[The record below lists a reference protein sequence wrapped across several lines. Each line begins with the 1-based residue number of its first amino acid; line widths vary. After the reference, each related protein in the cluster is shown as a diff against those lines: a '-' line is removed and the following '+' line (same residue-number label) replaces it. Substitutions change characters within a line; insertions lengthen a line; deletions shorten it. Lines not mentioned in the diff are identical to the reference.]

1 MKLSKSL
8 LGLISCLILG
18 GCAQIPQKSESS
30 PPSVILVLA
39 DDLGWADISCQG
51 SAWATP
57 AIDQLAAE
65 GVRLTRAYSNGPN
78 CAPSRACLMT
88 GLDVAEHGVFT
99 VAPAAR
105 GKKENRKLVPP
116 KTRRTLEDDE
126 ITIAEMLKGSGYR
139 SAHIGK
145 WHLGDDPRSQG
156 FDVSIAGD
164 RRGHPKTHLAPWK
177 LPHLPEQEDGT
188 ELADAL
194 TDHAIDFIRE
204 CGDQPYL
211 LVLSHYAVHTP
222 VQVSEAALKRW
233 QKIWPEGTR
242 RQQKYAALVE
252 SVDRSV
258 SRLMEEVRA
267 GGEGRETVIIFTSD
281 NGGLEGFTDNGPL
294 RGGKGMLYEGGIR
307 TPLIMRWP
315 DGIEP
320 GATSATPV
328 IGVDLY
334 PTLAELAGAPLP
346 DTQPLDGVSLLP
358 TLMGSGDVPER
369 DLIWHFPAYLEADR
383 SVADTWRTTPA
394 SALRRGPYKVI
405 HFFEDDRWEVYDLTS
420 DESETND
427 LAGARPELTEALRSG
442 LQTWWTDVDAFVPTE
457 PNPLY
462 RGEAN

>member
-1 MKLSKSL
+1 MKLSRSM

-18 GCAQIPQKSESS
+18 GCAQIPLKSESS

-126 ITIAEMLKGSGYR
+126 ITIAEMLKDSGYR

-258 SRLMEEVRA
+258 SRLMDEVRA

-307 TPLIMRWP
+307 VPMIAWGER
-315 DGIEP
+315 IP
-320 GATSATPV
+320 GGRVNTQNPV
-328 IGVDLY
+328 QLTDLV
-334 PTLAELAGAPLP
+334 PTLLEWSGTRAPESLPLAGTSL
-346 DTQPLDGVSLLP
+346 VSLLEDGTP
-358 TLMGSGDVPER
+358 LPER
-369 DLIWHFPAYLEADR
+369 DLYWHFPAYLSGAAR
-383 SVADTWRTTPA
+383 RHGIWRTTPV
-394 SALRRGPYKVI
+394 SAIMRGDDKLLE
-405 HFFEDDRWEVYDLTS
+405 FFESGERQLYDLS
-420 DESETND
+420 DVSEERN
-427 LAGARPELTEALRSG
+427 LSEERPEQALNLHQR
-442 LQTWWTDVDAFVPTE
+442 LIRWREERKMPMPTA
-457 PNPLY
+457 P
-462 RGEAN
+462 

>member
-1 MKLSKSL
+1 MKLSRSL

-105 GKKENRKLVPP
+105 GKKENRKLIPP

-126 ITIAEMLKGSGYR
+126 VTIAEMLKDSGYR

-267 GGEGRETVIIFTSD
+267 GGEGRETVILFTSD

-307 TPLIMRWP
+307 VPLIAWGKR
-315 DGIEP
+315 IP
-320 GATSATPV
+320 GGRVNTQDPV
-328 IGVDLY
+328 QLTDLV
-334 PTLAELAGAPLP
+334 PTLLEWSRTRAPESLPLAGTSL
-346 DTQPLDGVSLLP
+346 VSLLEDGTP
-358 TLMGSGDVPER
+358 LPER
-369 DLIWHFPAYLEADR
+369 DLYWHFPAYLSGAAR
-383 SVADTWRTTPA
+383 RHGLWRTTPV
-394 SALRRGPYKVI
+394 SAIMRGMTNCWSSLSRESGNCMTSPTCLKSEI
-405 HFFEDDRWEVYDLTS
+405 FQRSDL
-420 DESETND
+420 NK
-427 LAGARPELTEALRSG
+427 P
-442 LQTWWTDVDAFVPTE
+442 
-457 PNPLY
+457 
-462 RGEAN
+462 

>member
-1 MKLSKSL
+1 MKLSRSL

-57 AIDQLAAE
+57 AIDQFAAE

-105 GKKENRKLVPP
+105 GKKENRKLIPP

-126 ITIAEMLKGSGYR
+126 VTIAEMLKDSGYR

-267 GGEGRETVIIFTSD
+267 GGEGRETVILFTSD

-307 TPLIMRWP
+307 VPLIAWGKR
-315 DGIEP
+315 IP
-320 GATSATPV
+320 GGRVNTQDPV
-328 IGVDLY
+328 QLTDLV
-334 PTLAELAGAPLP
+334 PTLLEWSRTRAPESLPLAGTSL
-346 DTQPLDGVSLLP
+346 VSLLEDGTP
-358 TLMGSGDVPER
+358 LPER
-369 DLIWHFPAYLEADR
+369 DLYWHFPAYLSGAAR
-383 SVADTWRTTPA
+383 RHGLWRTTPV
-394 SALRRGPYKVI
+394 SAIMRGDDKLLE
-405 HFFEDDRWEVYDLTS
+405 FFESGERQLYDLS
-420 DESETND
+420 DVSEERN
-427 LAGARPELTEALRSG
+427 LSEERPEQALNMHQR
-442 LQTWWTDVDAFVPTE
+442 LLRWREERKMPMPTA
-457 PNPLY
+457 P
-462 RGEAN
+462 

>member
-307 TPLIMRWP
+307 VPLIAWGKR
-315 DGIEP
+315 IP
-320 GATSATPV
+320 GGRVNTQDPV
-328 IGVDLY
+328 QLTDLA
-334 PTLAELAGAPLP
+334 PTLLEWSRTRAPESLPLAGTSL
-346 DTQPLDGVSLLP
+346 VSLLKDGTP
-358 TLMGSGDVPER
+358 LPER
-369 DLIWHFPAYLEADR
+369 DLYWHFPAYLSGAAR
-383 SVADTWRTTPA
+383 RHGLWRTTPV
-394 SALRRGPYKVI
+394 SAIMRGDDKLLE
-405 HFFEDDRWEVYDLTS
+405 FFESGERQLYDLS
-420 DESETND
+420 DVSEERN
-427 LAGARPELTEALRSG
+427 LSEERPEQALNLHQR
-442 LQTWWTDVDAFVPTE
+442 LIRWREERKMPMPTA
-457 PNPLY
+457 P
-462 RGEAN
+462 

>member
-307 TPLIMRWP
+307 VPLIAWGKR
-315 DGIEP
+315 IP
-320 GATSATPV
+320 GGRVNTQDPV
-328 IGVDLY
+328 QLTDLA
-334 PTLAELAGAPLP
+334 PTLLEWSRTRAPESLPLAGISL
-346 DTQPLDGVSLLP
+346 VSLLEEGTP
-358 TLMGSGDVPER
+358 LPER
-369 DLIWHFPAYLEADR
+369 DLYWHFPAYLSGAAKR
-383 SVADTWRTTPA
+383 HGLWRTTPV
-394 SALRRGPYKVI
+394 SAIMRGDDKLLE
-405 HFFEDDRWEVYDLTS
+405 FFESGERQLYDLS
-420 DESETND
+420 DVSEERN
-427 LAGARPELTEALRSG
+427 LSEERPEQALNLHQR
-442 LQTWWTDVDAFVPTE
+442 LIRWREERKMPMPTA
-457 PNPLY
+457 P
-462 RGEAN
+462 

>member
-1 MKLSKSL
+1 MKLSRSL

-51 SAWATP
+51 SAWETP

-126 ITIAEMLKGSGYR
+126 VTIAEMLKDSGYR

-233 QKIWPEGTR
+233 QKIWPQGTR

-267 GGEGRETVIIFTSD
+267 GGEGRETVILFTSD

-307 TPLIMRWP
+307 VPLIAWGKR
-315 DGIEP
+315 IP
-320 GATSATPV
+320 GGRVNTQDPV
-328 IGVDLY
+328 QLTDLV
-334 PTLAELAGAPLP
+334 PTLLEWSRTRAPESLPLAGTSL
-346 DTQPLDGVSLLP
+346 VSLLEDGTP
-358 TLMGSGDVPER
+358 LPER
-369 DLIWHFPAYLEADR
+369 DLYWHFPAYLSGAAR
-383 SVADTWRTTPA
+383 RHGLWRTTPV
-394 SALRRGPYKVI
+394 SAIMRGDDKLLE
-405 HFFEDDRWEVYDLTS
+405 FFESGERQLYDLS
-420 DESETND
+420 DVSEERN
-427 LAGARPELTEALRSG
+427 LSEERPEQALNMHQR
-442 LQTWWTDVDAFVPTE
+442 LLRWREERKMPMPTA
-457 PNPLY
+457 P
-462 RGEAN
+462 

>member
-1 MKLSKSL
+1 MKLSRSL

-126 ITIAEMLKGSGYR
+126 VTIAEMLKDSGYR
-139 SAHIGK
+139 SAHIDK

-267 GGEGRETVIIFTSD
+267 GGEGRETVILFTSD

-307 TPLIMRWP
+307 VPLIAWGKR
-315 DGIEP
+315 IP
-320 GATSATPV
+320 GGRVNTQDPV
-328 IGVDLY
+328 QLTDLV
-334 PTLAELAGAPLP
+334 PTLLEWSRTRAPKSLPLAGTSL
-346 DTQPLDGVSLLP
+346 VSLLEDGTP
-358 TLMGSGDVPER
+358 LPER
-369 DLIWHFPAYLEADR
+369 DLYWHFPAYLSGAAR
-383 SVADTWRTTPA
+383 RHGLWRTTPV
-394 SALRRGPYKVI
+394 SAIMRGDDKLLE
-405 HFFEDDRWEVYDLTS
+405 FFESGERQLYDLS
-420 DESETND
+420 DVSEERN
-427 LAGARPELTEALRSG
+427 LSEERPEQALNMHQR
-442 LQTWWTDVDAFVPTE
+442 LLRWREERKMPMPTA
-457 PNPLY
+457 P
-462 RGEAN
+462 

>member
-1 MKLSKSL
+1 MKLSRSL

-105 GKKENRKLVPP
+105 GKKENRKLIPP

-126 ITIAEMLKGSGYR
+126 VTIAEMLKDSGYR

-267 GGEGRETVIIFTSD
+267 GGEGRETVILFTSD

-307 TPLIMRWP
+307 VPLIAWGKR
-315 DGIEP
+315 IP
-320 GATSATPV
+320 GGRVNTQDPV
-328 IGVDLY
+328 QLTDLV
-334 PTLAELAGAPLP
+334 PTLLEWSRTRAPESLPLAGTSL
-346 DTQPLDGVSLLP
+346 VSLLEDGTP
-358 TLMGSGDVPER
+358 LPER
-369 DLIWHFPAYLEADR
+369 DLYWHFPAYLSGAAR
-383 SVADTWRTTPA
+383 RHGLWRTTPV
-394 SALRRGPYKVI
+394 SAIMRGDDKLLE
-405 HFFEDDRWEVYDLTS
+405 FFESGERQLYDLS
-420 DESETND
+420 DVSEERN
-427 LAGARPELTEALRSG
+427 LSEERPEQALNMHQR
-442 LQTWWTDVDAFVPTE
+442 LLRWREERKMPMPTA
-457 PNPLY
+457 P
-462 RGEAN
+462 

>member
-1 MKLSKSL
+1 MKLSRSL

-126 ITIAEMLKGSGYR
+126 VTIAEMLKDSGYR

-267 GGEGRETVIIFTSD
+267 GGEGRETVILFTSD

-307 TPLIMRWP
+307 VPLIAWGKR
-315 DGIEP
+315 IP
-320 GATSATPV
+320 GGRVNTQDPV
-328 IGVDLY
+328 QLTDLV
-334 PTLAELAGAPLP
+334 PTLLEWSRTRAPESLPLAGTSL
-346 DTQPLDGVSLLP
+346 VSLLEDGTP
-358 TLMGSGDVPER
+358 LPER
-369 DLIWHFPAYLEADR
+369 DLYWHFPAYLSGAAR
-383 SVADTWRTTPA
+383 RHGLWRTTPV
-394 SALRRGPYKVI
+394 SAIMRGDDKLLE
-405 HFFEDDRWEVYDLTS
+405 FFESGERQLYDLS
-420 DESETND
+420 DVSEERN
-427 LAGARPELTEALRSG
+427 LSEERPEQALNMHQR
-442 LQTWWTDVDAFVPTE
+442 LLRWREERKMPMPTA
-457 PNPLY
+457 P
-462 RGEAN
+462 

>member
-1 MKLSKSL
+1 MKLSRSL

-126 ITIAEMLKGSGYR
+126 VTIAEMLKDSGYR

-233 QKIWPEGTR
+233 QKIWPQGTR

-267 GGEGRETVIIFTSD
+267 GGEGRETVILFTSD

-307 TPLIMRWP
+307 VPLIAWGKR
-315 DGIEP
+315 IP
-320 GATSATPV
+320 GGRVNTQDPV
-328 IGVDLY
+328 QLTDLV
-334 PTLAELAGAPLP
+334 PTLLEWSRTRAPESLPLAGTSL
-346 DTQPLDGVSLLP
+346 VSLLEDGTP
-358 TLMGSGDVPER
+358 LPER
-369 DLIWHFPAYLEADR
+369 DLYWHFPAYLSGAAR
-383 SVADTWRTTPA
+383 RHGLWRTTPV
-394 SALRRGPYKVI
+394 SAIMRGDDKLLE
-405 HFFEDDRWEVYDLTS
+405 FFESGERQLYDLS
-420 DESETND
+420 DVSEERN
-427 LAGARPELTEALRSG
+427 LSEERPEQALNMHQR
-442 LQTWWTDVDAFVPTE
+442 LLRWREERKMPMPTA
-457 PNPLY
+457 P
-462 RGEAN
+462 

>member
-1 MKLSKSL
+1 MKLSRSL

-258 SRLMEEVRA
+258 SRLMDEVRA
-267 GGEGRETVIIFTSD
+267 AGEGRETVILFTSD

-307 TPLIMRWP
+307 VPMIAWGER
-315 DGIEP
+315 IP
-320 GATSATPV
+320 GGRVNTQDPV
-328 IGVDLY
+328 QLTDLV
-334 PTLAELAGAPLP
+334 PTLLEWSRTRAPESLPLAGTSL
-346 DTQPLDGVSLLP
+346 VSLLEDGTP
-358 TLMGSGDVPER
+358 LPER
-369 DLIWHFPAYLEADR
+369 DLYWHFPAYLSGAAKR
-383 SVADTWRTTPA
+383 HGLWRTTPV
-394 SALRRGPYKVI
+394 SAIMRGDDKLLE
-405 HFFEDDRWEVYDLTS
+405 FFESGERQLYDLS
-420 DESETND
+420 DVSEERN
-427 LAGARPELTEALRSG
+427 LSEERPEQALNLHQR
-442 LQTWWTDVDAFVPTE
+442 LLRWREDRKMPMPTA
-457 PNPLY
+457 P
-462 RGEAN
+462 

>member
-1 MKLSKSL
+1 MKLSRSL
-8 LGLISCLILG
+8 LGLMSCLILG

-105 GKKENRKLVPP
+105 GKKENRKLIPP

-126 ITIAEMLKGSGYR
+126 ITIAEMLKDSGYR

-258 SRLMEEVRA
+258 SRLMDEVRA
-267 GGEGRETVIIFTSD
+267 AGEGRETVILFTSD

-307 TPLIMRWP
+307 VPMIVWGER
-315 DGIEP
+315 IP
-320 GATSATPV
+320 GGRVNTQDPV
-328 IGVDLY
+328 QLTDLV
-334 PTLAELAGAPLP
+334 PTLLEWSRTRAPESLPLAGTSL
-346 DTQPLDGVSLLP
+346 VSLLEDGTP
-358 TLMGSGDVPER
+358 LPQR
-369 DLIWHFPAYLEADR
+369 DLYWHFPAYLSGAAKR
-383 SVADTWRTTPA
+383 HGLWRTTPV
-394 SALRRGPYKVI
+394 SAIMRGDDKLLE
-405 HFFEDDRWEVYDLTS
+405 FFESGERQLYDLS
-420 DESETND
+420 DVSEERN
-427 LAGARPELTEALRSG
+427 LSEERPEQALNLHQRLIRWREDRKMPMPS
-442 LQTWWTDVDAFVPTE
+442 TP
-457 PNPLY
+457 
-462 RGEAN
+462 

>member
-1 MKLSKSL
+1 MKLSRSL

-126 ITIAEMLKGSGYR
+126 VTIAEMLKDSGYR

-267 GGEGRETVIIFTSD
+267 GGEGRETVILFTSD

-307 TPLIMRWP
+307 VPLIAWGKR
-315 DGIEP
+315 IP
-320 GATSATPV
+320 GGKVNTQDPV
-328 IGVDLY
+328 QLTDLV
-334 PTLAELAGAPLP
+334 PTLLEWSRTRAPESLPLAGTSL
-346 DTQPLDGVSLLP
+346 VSLLEDGTP
-358 TLMGSGDVPER
+358 LPER
-369 DLIWHFPAYLEADR
+369 DLYWHFPAYLSGAAR
-383 SVADTWRTTPA
+383 RHGLWRTTPV
-394 SALRRGPYKVI
+394 SAIMRGDDKLLE
-405 HFFEDDRWEVYDLTS
+405 FFESGERQLYDLS
-420 DESETND
+420 DVSEERN
-427 LAGARPELTEALRSG
+427 LSEERPEQALNMHQR
-442 LQTWWTDVDAFVPTE
+442 LLRWREERKMPMPTA
-457 PNPLY
+457 P
-462 RGEAN
+462 

>member
-1 MKLSKSL
+1 MKLSRSL

-126 ITIAEMLKGSGYR
+126 ITIAEMLKDSGYR

-177 LPHLPEQEDGT
+177 LPFLPEQEAGT

-258 SRLMEEVRA
+258 SRLMDEVRA
-267 GGEGRETVIIFTSD
+267 AGEGRETVILFTSD

-307 TPLIMRWP
+307 VPMIAWGER
-315 DGIEP
+315 IP
-320 GATSATPV
+320 GGRVNTQDPV
-328 IGVDLY
+328 QLTDLV
-334 PTLAELAGAPLP
+334 PTLLEWSRTRAPESLPLAGTSL
-346 DTQPLDGVSLLP
+346 VSLLEDGTP
-358 TLMGSGDVPER
+358 LPQR
-369 DLIWHFPAYLEADR
+369 DLYWHFPAYLSGAAKR
-383 SVADTWRTTPA
+383 HGLWRTTPV
-394 SALRRGPYKVI
+394 SAIMRGDDKLLE
-405 HFFEDDRWEVYDLTS
+405 FFESGERQLYDLS
-420 DESETND
+420 DVSEERN
-427 LAGARPELTEALRSG
+427 LSEERPEQALNLHQRLIRWREDRKMPMPS
-442 LQTWWTDVDAFVPTE
+442 TP
-457 PNPLY
+457 
-462 RGEAN
+462 

>member
-1 MKLSKSL
+1 MKLSRSM

-18 GCAQIPQKSESS
+18 GCAQIPLKSESS

-126 ITIAEMLKGSGYR
+126 ITIAEMLKDSGYR

-258 SRLMEEVRA
+258 SRLMDEVRA

-281 NGGLEGFTDNGPL
+281 NGGLEGFTDNGSL

-307 TPLIMRWP
+307 VPMIAWGER
-315 DGIEP
+315 IP
-320 GATSATPV
+320 GGRVNTQNPV
-328 IGVDLY
+328 QLTDLV
-334 PTLAELAGAPLP
+334 PTLLEWSGTRAPESLPLAGTSL
-346 DTQPLDGVSLLP
+346 VSLLEDGTP
-358 TLMGSGDVPER
+358 LPER
-369 DLIWHFPAYLEADR
+369 DLYWHFPAYLSGAAR
-383 SVADTWRTTPA
+383 RHGIWRTTPV
-394 SALRRGPYKVI
+394 SAIMRGDDKLLE
-405 HFFEDDRWEVYDLTS
+405 FFESGERQLYDLS
-420 DESETND
+420 DVSEERN
-427 LAGARPELTEALRSG
+427 LSEERPEQALNLHQR
-442 LQTWWTDVDAFVPTE
+442 LIRWREERKMPMPTA
-457 PNPLY
+457 P
-462 RGEAN
+462 

>member
-1 MKLSKSL
+1 MKLSRSL
-8 LGLISCLILG
+8 LGLISCLILV

-126 ITIAEMLKGSGYR
+126 VTIAEMLKDSGYR

-233 QKIWPEGTR
+233 QKIWPQGTR

-267 GGEGRETVIIFTSD
+267 GGEGRETVILFTSD

-307 TPLIMRWP
+307 VPLIAWGKR
-315 DGIEP
+315 IP
-320 GATSATPV
+320 GGRVNTQDPV
-328 IGVDLY
+328 QLTDLV
-334 PTLAELAGAPLP
+334 PTLLEWSRTRAPESLPLAGTSL
-346 DTQPLDGVSLLP
+346 VSLLEDGTP
-358 TLMGSGDVPER
+358 LPER
-369 DLIWHFPAYLEADR
+369 DLYWHFPAYLSGAAR
-383 SVADTWRTTPA
+383 RHGLWRTTPV
-394 SALRRGPYKVI
+394 SAIMRGDDKLLE
-405 HFFEDDRWEVYDLTS
+405 FFESGERQLYDLS
-420 DESETND
+420 DVSEERN
-427 LAGARPELTEALRSG
+427 LSEERPEQALNMHQR
-442 LQTWWTDVDAFVPTE
+442 LLRWREERKMPMPTA
-457 PNPLY
+457 P
-462 RGEAN
+462 

>member
-1 MKLSKSL
+1 MKLSRSL
-8 LGLISCLILG
+8 LGLMSCLILG

-51 SAWATP
+51 SEWVTP

-78 CAPSRACLMT
+78 CSPSRACLMT

-126 ITIAEMLKGSGYR
+126 ITIAEMLKDSGYR

-177 LPHLPEQEDGT
+177 LPHLPEQEDET

-258 SRLMEEVRA
+258 SRLMDEVRA
-267 GGEGRETVIIFTSD
+267 DGEGRETVIIFTSD

-307 TPLIMRWP
+307 VPMIAWGER
-315 DGIEP
+315 IP
-320 GATSATPV
+320 GGRVNTQNPV
-328 IGVDLY
+328 QLTDLV
-334 PTLAELAGAPLP
+334 PTLLEWSGSRAPESLPLAGTSL
-346 DTQPLDGVSLLP
+346 VSLLEDGTP
-358 TLMGSGDVPER
+358 LPER
-369 DLIWHFPAYLEADR
+369 DLYWHFPAYLSGAAR
-383 SVADTWRTTPA
+383 RHGIWRTTPV
-394 SALRRGPYKVI
+394 SAIMRGDDKLLE
-405 HFFEDDRWEVYDLTS
+405 FFESGERQLYDLS
-420 DESETND
+420 DVSEERN
-427 LAGARPELTEALRSG
+427 LSEERPEQALNLHQR
-442 LQTWWTDVDAFVPTE
+442 LLRWREDRKMPMPTA
-457 PNPLY
+457 P
-462 RGEAN
+462 

>member
-1 MKLSKSL
+1 MKLL
-8 LGLISCLILG
+8 NPVPVLILWATLV
-18 GCAQIPQKSESS
+18 GCAQIPQKTESA

-126 ITIAEMLKGSGYR
+126 ITIAEMLQSSGYR

-145 WHLGDDPRSQG
+145 WHLGEDPRSQG

-194 TDHAIDFIRE
+194 TDHAIEFIRD

-222 VQVSEAALKRW
+222 VQVSDEALKRW

-258 SRLMEEVRA
+258 RRLMDEVSTA
-267 GGEGRETVIIFTSD
+267 DGNRETVILFTSD

-307 TPLIMRWP
+307 VPLIAWGDR
-315 DGIEP
+315 IP
-320 GATSATPV
+320 GGRVNETDPV
-328 IGVDLY
+328 QLTDLV
-334 PTLAELAGAPLP
+334 PTFLEWAQAEIPPQLPLAGTSLVAL
-346 DTQPLDGVSLLP
+346 LEDGTSL
-358 TLMGSGDVPER
+358 PER
-369 DLIWHFPAYLEADR
+369 DLYWHFPAYLAGAAKR
-383 SVADTWRTTPA
+383 HGIWRTTPV
-394 SALRRGPYKVI
+394 SAIMRGDDKLLE
-405 HFFEDDRWEVYDLTS
+405 FFESGERQLYDLS
-420 DESETND
+420 DASEEENLSTDQPQKTMD
-427 LAGARPELTEALRSG
+427 LHQRLNRWREDRKMPM
-442 LQTWWTDVDAFVPTE
+442 PTG
-457 PNPLY
+457 P
-462 RGEAN
+462 

>member
-1 MKLSKSL
+1 MKLSRSL

-30 PPSVILVLA
+30 RPSVILVLA

-126 ITIAEMLKGSGYR
+126 ITIAEMLKDSGYR

-258 SRLMEEVRA
+258 SRLMDEVRA
-267 GGEGRETVIIFTSD
+267 AGEGRETVILFTSD

-307 TPLIMRWP
+307 VPMIAWGER
-315 DGIEP
+315 IP
-320 GATSATPV
+320 GGRVNTQDPV
-328 IGVDLY
+328 QLTDLV
-334 PTLAELAGAPLP
+334 PTLLEWSRTRAQESLPLAGTSL
-346 DTQPLDGVSLLP
+346 VSLLEDGTP
-358 TLMGSGDVPER
+358 LPQR
-369 DLIWHFPAYLEADR
+369 DLYWHFPAYLSGAAKR
-383 SVADTWRTTPA
+383 HGLWRTTPV
-394 SALRRGPYKVI
+394 SAIMRGDDKLLE
-405 HFFEDDRWEVYDLTS
+405 FFESGERQLYDLS
-420 DESETND
+420 DVSEERN
-427 LAGARPELTEALRSG
+427 LSEERPEQALNLHQRLIRWREDRKMPMPS
-442 LQTWWTDVDAFVPTE
+442 TP
-457 PNPLY
+457 
-462 RGEAN
+462 

>member
-1 MKLSKSL
+1 MKLSRSL
-8 LGLISCLILG
+8 LGLMSCLILG

-126 ITIAEMLKGSGYR
+126 ITIAEMLKDSGYR

-258 SRLMEEVRA
+258 SRLMDEVRA
-267 GGEGRETVIIFTSD
+267 AGEGRETVILFTSD

-307 TPLIMRWP
+307 VPMIVWGER
-315 DGIEP
+315 IP
-320 GATSATPV
+320 GGRVNTQDPV
-328 IGVDLY
+328 QLTDLV
-334 PTLAELAGAPLP
+334 PTLLEWSRTRAPESLPLAGTSL
-346 DTQPLDGVSLLP
+346 VSLLEDGTP
-358 TLMGSGDVPER
+358 LPQR
-369 DLIWHFPAYLEADR
+369 DLYWHFPAYLSGAAKR
-383 SVADTWRTTPA
+383 HGLWRTTPV
-394 SALRRGPYKVI
+394 SAIMRGDDKLLE
-405 HFFEDDRWEVYDLTS
+405 FFESGERQLYDLS
-420 DESETND
+420 DVSEERN
-427 LAGARPELTEALRSG
+427 LSEERPEQALNLHQRLIRWREDRKMPMPS
-442 LQTWWTDVDAFVPTE
+442 TP
-457 PNPLY
+457 
-462 RGEAN
+462 

>member
-1 MKLSKSL
+1 MKLSRSL

-30 PPSVILVLA
+30 PLSVILVLA

-126 ITIAEMLKGSGYR
+126 VTIAEMLKDSGYR

-233 QKIWPEGTR
+233 QKIWPQGTR

-267 GGEGRETVIIFTSD
+267 GGEGRETVILFTSD

-307 TPLIMRWP
+307 VPLIAWGKR
-315 DGIEP
+315 IP
-320 GATSATPV
+320 GGRVNTQDPV
-328 IGVDLY
+328 QLTDLV
-334 PTLAELAGAPLP
+334 PTLLEWSRTRAPESLPLAGTSL
-346 DTQPLDGVSLLP
+346 VSLLEDGTP
-358 TLMGSGDVPER
+358 LPER
-369 DLIWHFPAYLEADR
+369 DLYWHFPAYLSGAAR
-383 SVADTWRTTPA
+383 RHGLWRTTPV
-394 SALRRGPYKVI
+394 SAIMRGDDKLLE
-405 HFFEDDRWEVYDLTS
+405 FFESGERQLYDLS
-420 DESETND
+420 DVSEERN
-427 LAGARPELTEALRSG
+427 LSEERPEQALNMHQR
-442 LQTWWTDVDAFVPTE
+442 LLRWREERKMPMPTA
-457 PNPLY
+457 P
-462 RGEAN
+462 

>member
-1 MKLSKSL
+1 MKHSRSL
-8 LGLISCLILG
+8 LGLILCLILG

-126 ITIAEMLKGSGYR
+126 ITIAEMLKDSGYR

-258 SRLMEEVRA
+258 SRLMDEVRA
-267 GGEGRETVIIFTSD
+267 AGEGRETVILFTSD

-307 TPLIMRWP
+307 VPMIAWGER
-315 DGIEP
+315 IP
-320 GATSATPV
+320 GGRVNTQDPV
-328 IGVDLY
+328 QLTDLV
-334 PTLAELAGAPLP
+334 PTLLEWSRTRAPESLPLAGTSL
-346 DTQPLDGVSLLP
+346 VSLLEDGTP
-358 TLMGSGDVPER
+358 LPER
-369 DLIWHFPAYLEADR
+369 DLYWHFPAYLSGAAKR
-383 SVADTWRTTPA
+383 HGLWRTTPV
-394 SALRRGPYKVI
+394 SAIMRGDDKLLE
-405 HFFEDDRWEVYDLTS
+405 FFESGERQLYDLS
-420 DESETND
+420 DVSEERN
-427 LAGARPELTEALRSG
+427 LSEERPEQALNLHQR
-442 LQTWWTDVDAFVPTE
+442 LLRWREDRKMPMPTA
-457 PNPLY
+457 P
-462 RGEAN
+462 

>member
-1 MKLSKSL
+1 MKLSRSL

-126 ITIAEMLKGSGYR
+126 ITIAEMLKDSGYR

-258 SRLMEEVRA
+258 SRLMDEVRA
-267 GGEGRETVIIFTSD
+267 AGEGRETVILFTSD

-307 TPLIMRWP
+307 VPMIAWGER
-315 DGIEP
+315 IP
-320 GATSATPV
+320 GGRVNTQDPV
-328 IGVDLY
+328 QLTDLV
-334 PTLAELAGAPLP
+334 PTLLEWSRTRAPESLPLAGTSL
-346 DTQPLDGVSLLP
+346 VSLLEDGTP
-358 TLMGSGDVPER
+358 LPER
-369 DLIWHFPAYLEADR
+369 DLYWHFPAYLSGAAKR
-383 SVADTWRTTPA
+383 HGLWRTTPV
-394 SALRRGPYKVI
+394 SAIMRGDDKLLE
-405 HFFEDDRWEVYDLTS
+405 FFESGERQLYDLS
-420 DESETND
+420 DVSEERN
-427 LAGARPELTEALRSG
+427 LSEERPEQALNLHQR
-442 LQTWWTDVDAFVPTE
+442 LLRWREERKMPMPTA
-457 PNPLY
+457 P
-462 RGEAN
+462 

>member
-1 MKLSKSL
+1 MKLSRSL

-51 SAWATP
+51 SEWATP

-116 KTRRTLEDDE
+116 KTRRTLEDDD
-126 ITIAEMLKGSGYR
+126 ITIAEMLKDSGYR

-258 SRLMEEVRA
+258 SRLMDEVRA
-267 GGEGRETVIIFTSD
+267 DGEGRETVILFTSD

-307 TPLIMRWP
+307 VPMIAWGER
-315 DGIEP
+315 IP
-320 GATSATPV
+320 GGRVNTQDPV
-328 IGVDLY
+328 QLTDLV
-334 PTLAELAGAPLP
+334 PTLLEWSRTRAPESLPLAGTSL
-346 DTQPLDGVSLLP
+346 VSLLEDGTP
-358 TLMGSGDVPER
+358 LPER
-369 DLIWHFPAYLEADR
+369 DLYWHFPAYLSGAAKR
-383 SVADTWRTTPA
+383 HGLWRTTPV
-394 SALRRGPYKVI
+394 SAIMRGDDKLLE
-405 HFFEDDRWEVYDLTS
+405 FFESGERQLYDLS
-420 DESETND
+420 DVSEERN
-427 LAGARPELTEALRSG
+427 LSEERPEQALNLHQR
-442 LQTWWTDVDAFVPTE
+442 LLRWREDRKMPMPTA
-457 PNPLY
+457 P
-462 RGEAN
+462 

>member
-1 MKLSKSL
+1 MKLSRSL

-51 SAWATP
+51 SEWATP

-116 KTRRTLEDDE
+116 KTRRTLEDDD
-126 ITIAEMLKGSGYR
+126 ITIAEMLKDSGYR

-252 SVDRSV
+252 SVDRSG
-258 SRLMEEVRA
+258 SRLMDEVRA
-267 GGEGRETVIIFTSD
+267 DGEGRETVILFTSD

-307 TPLIMRWP
+307 VPMIAWGER
-315 DGIEP
+315 IP
-320 GATSATPV
+320 GGRVNTQDPV
-328 IGVDLY
+328 QLTDLV
-334 PTLAELAGAPLP
+334 PTLLEWSRTRAPESLPLAGTSL
-346 DTQPLDGVSLLP
+346 VSLLEDGTP
-358 TLMGSGDVPER
+358 LPER
-369 DLIWHFPAYLEADR
+369 DLYWHFPAYLSGAAKR
-383 SVADTWRTTPA
+383 HGLWRTTPV
-394 SALRRGPYKVI
+394 SAIMRGDDKLLE
-405 HFFEDDRWEVYDLTS
+405 FFESGERQLYDLS
-420 DESETND
+420 DVSEERN
-427 LAGARPELTEALRSG
+427 LSEERPEQALNLHQR
-442 LQTWWTDVDAFVPTE
+442 LLRWREDRKMPMPTA
-457 PNPLY
+457 P
-462 RGEAN
+462 

>member
-1 MKLSKSL
+1 MKLSRSL

-88 GLDVAEHGVFT
+88 GLDVAAHGVFT

-258 SRLMEEVRA
+258 SRLMDEVRA

-307 TPLIMRWP
+307 VPMIAWGER
-315 DGIEP
+315 IP
-320 GATSATPV
+320 GGRVNTQDPV
-328 IGVDLY
+328 QLTDLA
-334 PTLAELAGAPLP
+334 PTLLEWSRTRTPESLPLAGTSL
-346 DTQPLDGVSLLP
+346 VSLLEEGTP
-358 TLMGSGDVPER
+358 LPER
-369 DLIWHFPAYLEADR
+369 DLYWHFPAYLSGAAKR
-383 SVADTWRTTPA
+383 HGLWRTTPV
-394 SALRRGPYKVI
+394 SAIMRGDDKLLE
-405 HFFEDDRWEVYDLTS
+405 FFESGERQLYDLSDVSEERNLS
-420 DESETND
+420 DE
-427 LAGARPELTEALRSG
+427 RPEQALNLHQR
-442 LQTWWTDVDAFVPTE
+442 LIRWREERKMPMPTA
-457 PNPLY
+457 P
-462 RGEAN
+462 

>member
-1 MKLSKSL
+1 MKLSRSL

-126 ITIAEMLKGSGYR
+126 VTIAEMLKDSGYR

-233 QKIWPEGTR
+233 QKIWPQGTR

-267 GGEGRETVIIFTSD
+267 GGEGRETVILFTSD

-307 TPLIMRWP
+307 VPLIAWGKR
-315 DGIEP
+315 IP
-320 GATSATPV
+320 GGRVNTQDPV
-328 IGVDLY
+328 QLTDLV
-334 PTLAELAGAPLP
+334 PTLLEWSRTRAPESLPLAGTSL
-346 DTQPLDGVSLLP
+346 VSLLEDGTP
-358 TLMGSGDVPER
+358 LPER
-369 DLIWHFPAYLEADR
+369 DLYWHFPAYLSGAAR
-383 SVADTWRTTPA
+383 RHGLWRTTPV
-394 SALRRGPYKVI
+394 SAIMRGDDKLLE
-405 HFFEDDRWEVYDLTS
+405 FFESGERQLYDLS
-420 DESETND
+420 DVSEERN
-427 LAGARPELTEALRSG
+427 LSEERPEQALNMHQR
-442 LQTWWTDVDAFVPTE
+442 LLRWREEHKMPMPTA
-457 PNPLY
+457 P
-462 RGEAN
+462 

>member
-307 TPLIMRWP
+307 VPLIAWGKR
-315 DGIEP
+315 IP
-320 GATSATPV
+320 GGRVNTQDPV
-328 IGVDLY
+328 QLTDLA
-334 PTLAELAGAPLP
+334 PTLLEWSRTRAPESLPLAGTSL
-346 DTQPLDGVSLLP
+346 VSLLKDGTP
-358 TLMGSGDVPER
+358 LPER
-369 DLIWHFPAYLEADR
+369 DLYWHFPAYLSGAAR
-383 SVADTWRTTPA
+383 RHGLWRTTPV
-394 SALRRGPYKVI
+394 SAIMRGDDKLLE
-405 HFFEDDRWEVYDLTS
+405 FFESGERQLYDLS
-420 DESETND
+420 DVSEERN
-427 LAGARPELTEALRSG
+427 LSEERPEQALNLHQRLIRWREDRKMPMPS
-442 LQTWWTDVDAFVPTE
+442 TP
-457 PNPLY
+457 
-462 RGEAN
+462 

>member
-1 MKLSKSL
+1 MKLSRSL

-252 SVDRSV
+252 GVDRSV
-258 SRLMEEVRA
+258 SRLMDEVRA

-307 TPLIMRWP
+307 VPMIAWGER
-315 DGIEP
+315 IP
-320 GATSATPV
+320 GGRVNTQDPV
-328 IGVDLY
+328 QLTDLV
-334 PTLAELAGAPLP
+334 PTLLEWSRTRAPESLPLAGTSL
-346 DTQPLDGVSLLP
+346 VSLLEDGTP
-358 TLMGSGDVPER
+358 LPER
-369 DLIWHFPAYLEADR
+369 DLYWHFPAYLSGAAKR
-383 SVADTWRTTPA
+383 HGLWRTTPV
-394 SALRRGPYKVI
+394 SAIMRGDDKLLE
-405 HFFEDDRWEVYDLTS
+405 FFESGERQLYDLS
-420 DESETND
+420 DVSEERN
-427 LAGARPELTEALRSG
+427 LSEERPEQALNLHQR
-442 LQTWWTDVDAFVPTE
+442 LLRWREERKMPMPTA
-457 PNPLY
+457 P
-462 RGEAN
+462 

>member
-1 MKLSKSL
+1 MKLSRSL

-105 GKKENRKLVPP
+105 GEKENRKLIPP

-126 ITIAEMLKGSGYR
+126 VTIAEMLKDSGYR

-267 GGEGRETVIIFTSD
+267 GGEGRETVILFTSD

-307 TPLIMRWP
+307 VPLIAWGKR
-315 DGIEP
+315 IP
-320 GATSATPV
+320 GGRVNTQDPV
-328 IGVDLY
+328 QLTDLV
-334 PTLAELAGAPLP
+334 PTLLEWSRTRAPESLPLAGTSL
-346 DTQPLDGVSLLP
+346 VSLLEDGTP
-358 TLMGSGDVPER
+358 LPER
-369 DLIWHFPAYLEADR
+369 DLYWHFPAYLSGAAR
-383 SVADTWRTTPA
+383 RHGLWRTTPV
-394 SALRRGPYKVI
+394 SAIMRGDDKLLE
-405 HFFEDDRWEVYDLTS
+405 FFESGERQLYDLS
-420 DESETND
+420 DVSEERN
-427 LAGARPELTEALRSG
+427 LSEERPEQALNMHQR
-442 LQTWWTDVDAFVPTE
+442 LLRWREERKMPMPTA
-457 PNPLY
+457 P
-462 RGEAN
+462 

>member
-1 MKLSKSL
+1 MKLSRSL
-8 LGLISCLILG
+8 LGLMSCLILG

-258 SRLMEEVRA
+258 SRLMDEVRA
-267 GGEGRETVIIFTSD
+267 AGEGRETVILFTSD

-307 TPLIMRWP
+307 VPMIAWGER
-315 DGIEP
+315 IP
-320 GATSATPV
+320 GGRVNTQDPV
-328 IGVDLY
+328 QLTDLV
-334 PTLAELAGAPLP
+334 PTLLEWSRTRAPESLPLAGTSL
-346 DTQPLDGVSLLP
+346 VSLLEDGTP
-358 TLMGSGDVPER
+358 LPER
-369 DLIWHFPAYLEADR
+369 DLYWHFPAYLSGAAKR
-383 SVADTWRTTPA
+383 HGLWRTTPV
-394 SALRRGPYKVI
+394 SAIMRGDDKLLE
-405 HFFEDDRWEVYDLTS
+405 FFESGERQLYDLS
-420 DESETND
+420 DVSEERN
-427 LAGARPELTEALRSG
+427 LSEERPEQALNLHQR
-442 LQTWWTDVDAFVPTE
+442 LLRWREDRKMPMPTA
-457 PNPLY
+457 P
-462 RGEAN
+462 

>member
-1 MKLSKSL
+1 MKLSRSM

-18 GCAQIPQKSESS
+18 GCAQIPLKSESS

-126 ITIAEMLKGSGYR
+126 ITIAEMLKDSGYR

-258 SRLMEEVRA
+258 SRLMDEVHA

-307 TPLIMRWP
+307 VPMIAWGER
-315 DGIEP
+315 IP
-320 GATSATPV
+320 GGRVNTQNPV
-328 IGVDLY
+328 QLTDLV
-334 PTLAELAGAPLP
+334 PTLLEWSGTRAPESLPLAGTSL
-346 DTQPLDGVSLLP
+346 VSLLEDGTP
-358 TLMGSGDVPER
+358 LPER
-369 DLIWHFPAYLEADR
+369 DLYWHFPAYLSGAAR
-383 SVADTWRTTPA
+383 RHGIWRTTPV
-394 SALRRGPYKVI
+394 SAIMRGDDKLLE
-405 HFFEDDRWEVYDLTS
+405 FFESGERQLYDLS
-420 DESETND
+420 DVSEERN
-427 LAGARPELTEALRSG
+427 LSEERPEQALNLHQR
-442 LQTWWTDVDAFVPTE
+442 LIRWREERKMPMPTA
-457 PNPLY
+457 P
-462 RGEAN
+462 

>member
-1 MKLSKSL
+1 MKLSRSL

-126 ITIAEMLKGSGYR
+126 ITIAEMLKDSGYR

-258 SRLMEEVRA
+258 SRLMDEVRA
-267 GGEGRETVIIFTSD
+267 AGEGRETVILFTSD

-307 TPLIMRWP
+307 VPMIAWGER
-315 DGIEP
+315 IP
-320 GATSATPV
+320 GGRVNTQDPV
-328 IGVDLY
+328 QLTDLV
-334 PTLAELAGAPLP
+334 PTLLEWSRTRAPESLPLAGTSL
-346 DTQPLDGVSLLP
+346 VSLLEDGTP
-358 TLMGSGDVPER
+358 LPER
-369 DLIWHFPAYLEADR
+369 DLYWHFPAYLSGAAKR
-383 SVADTWRTTPA
+383 HGLWRTTPV
-394 SALRRGPYKVI
+394 SAIMRGDDKLLE
-405 HFFEDDRWEVYDLTS
+405 FFESGERQLYDLS
-420 DESETND
+420 DVSEERN
-427 LAGARPELTEALRSG
+427 LSEERPEQALNLHQR
-442 LQTWWTDVDAFVPTE
+442 LLRWREDRKMPMPTA
-457 PNPLY
+457 P
-462 RGEAN
+462 

>member
-1 MKLSKSL
+1 MKLSRSL

-126 ITIAEMLKGSGYR
+126 VTIAEMLKDSGYR

-267 GGEGRETVIIFTSD
+267 GGEGRETVILFTSD

-307 TPLIMRWP
+307 VPLIAWGKR
-315 DGIEP
+315 IP
-320 GATSATPV
+320 GGRVNTQDPV
-328 IGVDLY
+328 QLTDLV
-334 PTLAELAGAPLP
+334 PTLLEWSRTRAPESLLLAGTSL
-346 DTQPLDGVSLLP
+346 VSLLEDGTP
-358 TLMGSGDVPER
+358 LPER
-369 DLIWHFPAYLEADR
+369 DLYWHFPAYLSGAAR
-383 SVADTWRTTPA
+383 RHGLWRTTPV
-394 SALRRGPYKVI
+394 SAIMRGDDKLLE
-405 HFFEDDRWEVYDLTS
+405 FFESGERQLYDLS
-420 DESETND
+420 DVSEERN
-427 LAGARPELTEALRSG
+427 LSEERPEQALNMHQR
-442 LQTWWTDVDAFVPTE
+442 LLRWREERKMPMPTA
-457 PNPLY
+457 P
-462 RGEAN
+462 